1 MNHSLRIRVLEMF
14 KYLKCLWCI
23 LTREW
28 VLDTMFAGQNQLFHH
43 LKFFQSEMEKKKER
57 KKSVKIN
64 KKGSTP
70 ECWLIPKGWWT
81 PGKK

>member
-1 MNHSLRIRVLEMF
+1 MNYSLRIRVLEMF

-43 LKFFQSEMEKKKER
+43 LKNFQSEMEKKKKR
-57 KKSVKIN
+57 KKSVKN
-64 KKGSTP
+64 KQKGVYS
-70 ECWLIPKGWWT
+70 
-81 PGKK
+81 